1 MVHVGRF
8 SCAST
13 QNGDGVVVVFRPPR
27 RRRRES
33 RRKQSLR
40 GVSIGQCVTGGCRC
54 GVRVSQWVASG
65 RPGHHLHGWSLP
77 VYPGP
82 LVHVSF
88 SSSARWLSLS
98 QVIPGTTATRLLVAR
113 FLAARCVSPCFCFG
127 CQPAFRSAPLALL
140 RNGRTGGLIVI
151 RACRTT
157 QTGLP
162 YLFLCVSALLYM
174 CGSPRWR
181 SADRLFARSKNFARN
196 LERLAPRFQG
206 VLGGRGCTRMFCSA
220 GVTFVDSVTQWTGFS
235 AS

>member
-1 MVHVGRF
+1 MEGTRRGVGTATKEQERVVPQHPGGVVACWVVHVGRF

-27 RRRRES
+27 RCRRES

-40 GVSIGQCVTGGCRC
+40 GVSIGQCVTGGSRC

-98 QVIPGTTATRLLVAR
+98 QVNSWEYGNTPLRRTLPSHSLR
-113 FLAARCVSPCFCFG
+113 FSVFLFWLSTG
-127 CQPAFRSAPLALL
+127 FRIGPEAIL
-140 RNGRTGGLIVI
+140 RN
-151 RACRTT
+151 
-157 QTGLP
+157 
-162 YLFLCVSALLYM
+162 
-174 CGSPRWR
+174 
-181 SADRLFARSKNFARN
+181 
-196 LERLAPRFQG
+196 ER
-206 VLGGRGCTRMFCSA
+206 
-220 GVTFVDSVTQWTGFS
+220 
-235 AS
+235 